1 MTASTGQLKPGAGGE
16 KKGDDYFVQT
26 LGVVQLDSEEDIR
39 LQVGKSPIAV
49 HAEDGVIKGRRLR
62 REGGAGRGSIRERER
77 RATRGRSETG
87 LIAIGCGRCDWGAG
101 WAADIP
107 HTRPCYGAMLT
118 ATTTPCSAQIKLL
131 CEAMENVKR
140 RVNQIAGSN
149 HLNPIDF
156 PTRNEL
162 NEVKKVIMADISD
175 IDAKYVK

>member
-1 MTASTGQLKPGAGGE
+1 MTASTGQLKPGGGAAAAAAAGGE

-39 LQVGKSPIAV
+39 LQVGAP
-49 HAEDGVIKGRRLR
+49 GR
-62 REGGAGRGSIRERER
+62 A
-77 RATRGRSETG
+77 
-87 LIAIGCGRCDWGAG
+87 CGRLDRACVCFRKPSLAQGVMIRDAVVPSGLMFNPASPLPLPSSCSCSPPP
-101 WAADIP
+101 A
-107 HTRPCYGAMLT
+107 RP
-118 ATTTPCSAQIKLL
+118 PQIKLL